1 MEAVSLIESALAKA
15 LKLAGKEKGI
25 IVTGSIFMAAA
36 IRDIWYTSQS

>member
-1 MEAVSLIESALAKA
+1 VEAVNPAESALSKS